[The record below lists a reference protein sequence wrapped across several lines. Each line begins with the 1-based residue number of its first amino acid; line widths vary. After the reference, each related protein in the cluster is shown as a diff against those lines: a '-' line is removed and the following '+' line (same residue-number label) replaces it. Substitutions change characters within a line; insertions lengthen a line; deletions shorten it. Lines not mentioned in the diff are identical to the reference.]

1 MLNLV
6 ANKPMRRVTSLVP
19 HTMYAVTDA
28 ANFEYVLFCT
38 PGSASTD
45 SNAVTVIDSS
55 SICYC
60 SLNYAMDTFY
70 LLGEAAMCNVNM
82 EIKYA

>member
-1 MLNLV
+1 MLKLV
-6 ANKPMRRVTSLVP
+6 NNAARWITSLVP
-19 HTMYAVTDA
+19 HTMYAVKDA
-28 ANFEYVLFCT
+28 DNEEYVMFCT

-45 SNAVTVIDSS
+45 SNAVTLISSS

-60 SLNYAMDTFY
+60 SLNYARDNFR
-70 LLGEAAMCNVNM
+70 LLGGAAMCNVNM